1 MEKVSVSILCG
12 GKSSRMQ
19 SEKGL
24 VLFQGKP
31 FIEHIIEAVL
41 PISDSVQLVTNT
53 VDYDYLPYQKIKDIE
68 LDKGPIGGIYS
79 ALVHSDSEI
88 NLIVS
93 CDIPLIS
100 TALLSELIM
109 KHQTEY
115 EVSVFS
121 EANKIHPLIG
131 IYSKKIIPILK
142 KAIEENDLK
151 MMRLLDKLQHQI
163 IKVEDERSQQFKNVN
178 SQAELQEL
186 NTNLIGE
193 L

>member
-1 MEKVSVSILCG
+1 MEKVTISILCG

-31 FIEHIIEAVL
+31 FIEHIIETAL
-41 PISDSVQLVTNT
+41 PVSNKIQLVTNT
-53 VDYDYLPYQKIKDIE
+53 SDYDYLSYRKIKDIE

-88 NLIVS
+88 NLILS

-100 TALLSELIM
+100 TELLSELIA
-109 KHQTEY
+109 KHTTDF

-142 KAIEENDLK
+142 RAIDENDLK
-151 MMRLLDKLQHQI
+151 MMRLLDKVNHQI
-163 IKVEDERSQQFKNVN
+163 IEVAGERSRQFRNVN
-178 SQAELQEL
+178 SLAELNEL
-186 NTNLIGE
+186 NTNLH
-193 L
+193 

>member
-1 MEKVSVSILCG
+1 MEGVTVSILCG

-24 VLFQGKP
+24 VLFHGTP
-31 FIEHIIEAVL
+31 FIEHIIEAAL
-41 PISDSVQLVTNT
+41 PISNEIQLVTNT
-53 VDYDYLPYQKIKDIE
+53 SAYDYLSYKKIKDIE

-79 ALVHSDSEI
+79 ALVHSQSET
-88 NLIVS
+88 NLILS

-100 TALLSELIM
+100 TELLTELII
-109 KHQTEY
+109 KHKADF

-121 EANKIHPLIG
+121 DANKIHPLIG

-151 MMRLLDKLQHQI
+151 MMHLLDKVNHQI
-163 IKVEDERSQQFKNVN
+163 IKVEDERSQQFRNVN
-178 SQAELQEL
+178 SLTELQEL
-186 NTNLIGE
+186 NTNLY
-193 L
+193 

>member
-1 MEKVSVSILCG
+1 MEKVSISILCG

-24 VLFQGKP
+24 VLFQGTP
-31 FIEHIIEAVL
+31 FIEHIIEAAL
-41 PISDSVQLVTNT
+41 PISNEIQLVTNT
-53 VDYDYLPYQKIKDIE
+53 SDYDYLPYKKIKDIE

-79 ALVHSDSEI
+79 ALVHSESEI
-88 NLIVS
+88 NLILS

-100 TALLSELIM
+100 TELLLELIA
-109 KHQTEY
+109 KHKIDF

-121 EANKIHPLIG
+121 DANKIHPLIG

-151 MMRLLDKLQHQI
+151 MMRLLEKVNHQI
-163 IKVEDERSQQFKNVN
+163 IEVAGEKSKEFRNIN
-178 SQAELQEL
+178 SLAELNEL
-186 NTNLIGE
+186 NTNLY
-193 L
+193 

>member
-1 MEKVSVSILCG
+1 MEKVTVSILCG

-31 FIEHIIEAVL
+31 FIEHIIAAVL
-41 PISDSVQLVTNT
+41 PISNEIQLVTNT
-53 VDYDYLPYQKIKDIE
+53 SAYDYLSYEKIKDIE

-79 ALVHSDSEI
+79 ALVHSKSEN
-88 NLIVS
+88 NLILS

-100 TALLSELIM
+100 TELLLELIE
-109 KHQTEY
+109 KHNADF

-151 MMRLLDKLQHQI
+151 MMRLLEKVNHQI
-163 IKVEDERSQQFKNVN
+163 IEVAGKRSEQFRNVN
-178 SQAELQEL
+178 SLAELNEL
-186 NTNLIGE
+186 NTKY
-193 L
+193 